1 MTVRRHLLA
10 IVVLAALLLLSRTTL
25 VPAVVAGA
33 PQSRPSRI
41 VSLIP
46 AVTEMLFV
54 IGAGPQVVAVS
65 SFDEYPPQVKMLP
78 RVGALL
84 DPDLERILSLRPDL
98 VVVYESQS
106 DLRRQLERA
115 GVPMYIYKHAGLA
128 DVLDTMQAVGTR
140 IGRVSEAAAAIT
152 QIQDHLGRIRARVQS
167 LPRARTVLVFSRDA
181 LTLRG
186 IYASG
191 GIGFLHDMLNIA
203 GGDNVFGDI
212 KRQSVQATT
221 ELILARRPDVIVEFR
236 SGGLSDG
243 LRAKEIAAWGALAAV
258 PAVRNRRIAI
268 LTDQRTVV
276 PGPRVAEGTELI
288 ARIVHP
294 EAFAK

>member
-1 MTVRRHLLA
+1 MTVMPRCLA
-10 IVVLAALLLLSRTTL
+10 IVALAIALFMSGARPI
-25 VPAVVAGA
+25 VPLRAAA
-33 PQSRPSRI
+33 PQIRPSRI

-54 IGAGPQVVAVS
+54 IGAGPQVIAVS
-65 SFDEYPPQVKMLP
+65 SFDQYPPQVKMLP

-98 VVVYESQS
+98 VVVYESQA

-128 DVLDTMQAVGTR
+128 DVLETMQAVGAR
-140 IGRVSEAAAAIT
+140 IGRAPEAAAAVK
-152 QIQDHLGRIRARVQS
+152 QIQDHLARIRAKVQS
-167 LPRARTVLVFSRDA
+167 RARPRTLLVFSRDA
-181 LTLRG
+181 LALRG

-191 GIGFLHDMLNIA
+191 GIGFLDDMLEVA
-203 GGDNVFGDI
+203 GGENVFSDVR
-212 KRQSVQATT
+212 RQSVQATT
-221 ELILARRPDVIVEFR
+221 ELILARRPEVIVEFR
-236 SGGLSDG
+236 SGELSEG
-243 LRAKEIAAWGALAAV
+243 LRAKETAAWSALAAV
-258 PAVRNRRIAI
+258 PAVKNRRIAI

-276 PGPRVAEGTELI
+276 PGPRVAEGTEVI

>member
-1 MTVRRHLLA
+1 MTIMPSPLA
-10 IVVLAALLLLSRTTL
+10 IAALATALF
-25 VPAVVAGA
+25 VAGTRPVVPVRA
-33 PQSRPSRI
+33 TAAQSRPSRI

-54 IGAGPQVVAVS
+54 LGAGPQVIAVS

-98 VVVYESQS
+98 VVVYHSQT

-115 GVPMYIYKHAGLA
+115 GVPTYIYKHAGLA
-128 DVLDTMQAVGTR
+128 DVLETMQSVGAR
-140 IGRVSEAAAAIT
+140 IGRTPEAAAAVKK
-152 QIQDHLGRIRARVQS
+152 IQDHLARIRASVQS
-167 LPRARTVLVFSRDA
+167 KRRPRTLLVFSRDA
-181 LTLRG
+181 LALRG

-191 GIGFLHDMLNIA
+191 GIGFLDDMLEVA
-203 GGDNVFGDI
+203 GGENVFDDI
-212 KRQSVQATT
+212 RRQAVQATT
-221 ELILARRPDVIVEFR
+221 ELILARHPDVIVEFR
-236 SGGLSDG
+236 SGELSEG
-243 LRAKEIAAWGALAAV
+243 LRAKEIAVWNALAAV
-258 PAVRNRRIAI
+258 PAVKNRRIAI